1 MEKEIRIRL
10 LSERYEVEASLF
22 SSADEENGEG
32 LLFLDGD
39 AERKPEVIE
48 IQSIGTLSDK
58 DGRIEIAYD
67 ETEATG
73 MAGSRT
79 AISFMKNEPGIV
91 CMTREGAVSTT
102 LVFESAKRYRCV
114 YQTPYMPFEICVRT
128 HKVDNRLATD
138 GVLFLDYIIEI
149 RGAQAERTK
158 FSMQIL

>member
-10 LSERYEVEASLF
+10 KSERYEVEASLF
-22 SSADEENGEG
+22 SSADEDNGEG
-32 LLFLDGD
+32 FFLLGEDG
-39 AERKPEVIE
+39 EQRPEVME
-48 IQSIGTLSDK
+48 IHSVGTLCVK
-58 DGRIEIAYD
+58 DGRVEIAYD

-79 AISFMKNEPGIV
+79 AVSFLEAEPGIV
-91 CMTREGAVSTT
+91 SMVREGAVSTT

-114 YQTPYMPFEICVRT
+114 YQTPYMPFEVCVRT
-128 HKVDNRLATD
+128 HKVDNRLLSD
-138 GVLFLDYIIEI
+138 GVLLLDYIIEI

>member
-22 SSADEENGEG
+22 SSGDEENGEG
-32 LLFLDGD
+32 MLWFDG
-39 AERKPEVIE
+39 EGGQKPEVIE
-48 IQSIGTLSDK
+48 IQSIGTLSAK

-79 AISFMKNEPGIV
+79 AVSFMENEPGIV
-91 CMTREGAVSTT
+91 SMTREGIVSTT

-114 YQTPYMPFEICVRT
+114 YQTPYMPFEICVHT
-128 HKVDNRLATD
+128 MKVENRLLTE
-138 GVLFLDYIIEI
+138 GSLELDYVIEI
-149 RGAQAERTK
+149 RGAKAERTK
-158 FSMQIL
+158 FYMHVL

>member
-22 SSADEENGEG
+22 SSGDEENGEG
-32 LLFLDGD
+32 MLWFDG
-39 AERKPEVIE
+39 EGGQKPEVIE
-48 IQSIGTLSDK
+48 IQSIGTLSAK

-79 AISFMKNEPGIV
+79 AVSFMENEPGIV
-91 CMTREGAVSTT
+91 SMTREGIVSTT

-114 YQTPYMPFEICVRT
+114 YQTPYMPFEVCVRT
-128 HKVDNRLATD
+128 HKVDNRLLTD

>member
-10 LSERYEVEASLF
+10 KSERYEVEASLF
-22 SSADEENGEG
+22 SSADEEGGERLFLMGEG
-32 LLFLDGD
+32 G
-39 AERKPEVIE
+39 ENKPEVME
-48 IQSIGTLSDK
+48 LHSVGMLRVQ
-58 DGRIEIAYD
+58 DGRAEISYD

-79 AISFMKNEPGIV
+79 AVSFLENEPGIV
-91 CMTREGAVSTT
+91 SMVREGAVSTT

-128 HKVDNRLATD
+128 HKVDNRLLSD
-138 GVLFLDYIIEI
+138 GVLILDYIIEI

-158 FSMQIL
+158 FFMQIL